1 MQHSDQLVLF
11 ILMIRY
17 MWVFLPCNPSAE
29 VWTAQPAE
37 HFHVM
42 IGNWVCHSVT
52 PLSVTL
58 LARPKHNK
66 MQDFSFSNT
75 YATVSVPYT
84 ASPASGVGDP

>member
-1 MQHSDQLVLF
+1 MQHSDHLALF

-17 MWVFLPCNPSAE
+17 MWVVSPCNPSAE

-66 MQDFSFSNT
+66 MQDFFSSNT
-75 YATVSVPYT
+75 YATVSVPRT